1 LKVSEG
7 YTNKEGKK
15 GDPMINFLF
24 VDYLQDVFS
33 KLAKKLT
40 IRIDV
45 RAIKTTL
52 IQDLQAVFQQNQGNH
67 AVVFE
72 VTEAVVVNKVKAPAL
87 VLNDGF
93 EEEFL
98 EDDEEEFSVGL
109 VKEEAAVLETIPQ
122 KGIDKSPFVF

>member
-1 LKVSEG
+1 
-7 YTNKEGKK
+7 
-15 GDPMINFLF
+15 
-24 VDYLQDVFS
+24 
-33 KLAKKLT
+33 
-40 IRIDV
+40 
-45 RAIKTTL
+45 
-52 IQDLQAVFQQNQGNH
+52 
-67 AVVFE
+67 VVFE

-122 KGIDKSPFVF
+122 KGIVLQMPSRKLRVNIARPLLLEIERLDLPFSIS